1 MRRLRRGYNKTPR
14 WEQLLYRI
22 CDLLGIGWET
32 SEHGWLRLRDKNPSK
47 GSVLYRLDQLEGRVA
62 ELESEADEGRRTD

>member
-1 MRRLRRGYNKTPR
+1 MRRLRRGYNRTPR

-32 SEHGWLRLRDKNPSK
+32 SEHGRLRLRDGNPPK
-47 GSVLYRLDQLEGRVA
+47 GTVLNRLDLLEARVA
-62 ELESEADEGRRTD
+62 ELESDADEGRRSD

>member
-1 MRRLRRGYNKTPR
+1 MRRLRRGYNRTPR

-32 SEHGWLRLRDKNPSK
+32 SEHGWLRLRDGNAPK
-47 GSVLYRLDQLEGRVA
+47 GTVLYRLDHLEARVS
-62 ELESEADEGRRTD
+62 ELESEADEGRRGD